1 MNQSPAPCVS
11 TAMKGWPSDD
21 TLPRNCNRSNNDCRA
36 GNQAKPSRNAR
47 LPGRDHSSNGAA
59 ALQSLGLL
67 IPAA

>member
-11 TAMKGWPSDD
+11 PAMKGWPSDD